1 MISSLTLRTRV
12 VKKKL
17 LGVLQKHPRGLTI
30 TELVDA
36 SKLSRSAVL
45 IELAR
50 LEGANRVTVRRAGM
64 AKIYSLMRG
73 GEDGR
78 K

>member
-1 MISSLTLRTRV
+1 MNSLTLRARA

-17 LGVLQKHPRGLTI
+17 LGVLQEHPEGLTI

-50 LEGANRVTVRRAGM
+50 LEGANRVAIRRAGM
-64 AKIYSLMRG
+64 AKICSLM
-73 GEDGR
+73 EDDGDNKR
-78 K
+78 